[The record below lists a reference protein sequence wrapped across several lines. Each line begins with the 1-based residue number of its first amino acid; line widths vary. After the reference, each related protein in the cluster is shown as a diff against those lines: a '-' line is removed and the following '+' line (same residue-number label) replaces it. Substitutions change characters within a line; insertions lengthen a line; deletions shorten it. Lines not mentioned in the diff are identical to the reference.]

1 VPKVKNHISL
11 NYGSDALRRNPF
23 QSFFTILWALVICVA
38 IADQAGAQSAKV
50 TFKKCMECHPGIQQ
64 EMAQKGRHEPF
75 KKYQC
80 SSCHNPHAS
89 NYEHLARD
97 EISALCKSCHKGK
110 KGSFDKKYS
119 HLPFEEGE
127 CLKCHRPHSS
137 KNPKLLTER
146 GKQLCFGCHAGK
158 EMFSKK
164 NRHDPARK
172 GNCLSCHSHHT
183 SDYEEL
189 VVKSPEQ
196 ICVTCHTVKNKK
208 TEKSH
213 LYYPVQGA
221 DCISC
226 HNPHGSNRR
235 HLIKENLHKPFAG
248 KKCTQCHNPAKSA
261 DPLGM
266 KSKGMSVCT
275 TCHPSVKEDFRKVNT
290 HVGEGIFC
298 TNCHSPHAS
307 DEAHLKK
314 AKEKKICT
322 ACHQDTKERLKDK
335 NNKHRHPS
343 VMEGKCTDCHR
354 PHGSDFELL
363 YRTDEISACVDCHKR
378 HATFTHPVGKNTI
391 DPRSKGMIIC
401 STCHNLMGSPYDF
414 ALRFDRKKQL
424 CIQCHKGY

>member
-1 VPKVKNHISL
+1 MPKVKNYISL
-11 NYGSDALRRNPF
+11 FHLIFFVVFLLSMIAAHAADAKG
-23 QSFFTILWALVICVA
+23 TE
-38 IADQAGAQSAKV
+38 AG
-50 TFKKCMECHPGIQQ
+50 FKKCMECHPGIQE

-97 EISALCKSCHKGK
+97 EISALCKSCHKGN
-110 KGSFDKKYS
+110 KGSFEKKYS

-137 KNPKLLTER
+137 KNPKLLAAR
-146 GKQLCFGCHAGK
+146 GKQLCFGCHADK

-164 NRHDPARK
+164 NRHDPAKK

-189 VVKSPEQ
+189 VEKSPEQ

-221 DCISC
+221 NCISC
-226 HNPHGSNRR
+226 HNPHGSNRGK
-235 HLIKENLHKPFAG
+235 LIKENSHKPFAG
-248 KKCTQCHNPAKSA
+248 KKCTQCHNTTKSA

-266 KSKGMSVCT
+266 KSNTMSVCT

-290 HVGEGIFC
+290 HVGKGIFC
-298 TNCHSPHAS
+298 TDCHSPHAS
-307 DEAHLKK
+307 DETHLKK

-335 NNKHRHPS
+335 KNNKHQHPS
-343 VMEGKCTDCHR
+343 VMEGKCTECHR

-363 YRTDEISACVDCHKR
+363 YKTDEISACVDCHKR
-378 HATFTHPVGKNTI
+378 HATFTHPVGKKTI
-391 DPRSKGMIIC
+391 DPRSKGMISC

>member
-1 VPKVKNHISL
+1 MKPIKL
-11 NYGSDALRRNPF
+11 NPL
-23 QSFFTILWALVICVA
+23 SFFYLTFFVVFLLSMTTAHA
-38 IADQAGAQSAKV
+38 ADAKGTEV
-50 TFKKCMECHPGIQQ
+50 GFKKCMECHPGIQE
-64 EMAQKGRHEPF
+64 EMAQKGKHEPF

-80 SSCHNPHAS
+80 SSCHNPHTS
-89 NYEHLARD
+89 NHEYLARD
-97 EISALCKSCHKGK
+97 EIGTLCKSCHKGK

-127 CLKCHRPHSS
+127 CLKCHSPHSS
-137 KNPKLLTER
+137 KNPKLLTAKGE
-146 GKQLCFGCHAGK
+146 QLCFGCHADK

-164 NRHDPARK
+164 NRHDPAKK

-189 VVKSPEQ
+189 VEKSPEQ
-196 ICVTCHTVKNKK
+196 ICVTCHTV
-208 TEKSH
+208 
-213 LYYPVQGA
+213 
-221 DCISC
+221 C
-226 HNPHGSNRR
+226 HNPHGSNRSK
-235 HLIKENLHKPFAG
+235 LIKENSHKPFAD

-261 DPLGM
+261 DPLSM
-266 KSKGMSVCT
+266 KSNNMSVCI
-275 TCHPSVKEDFRKVNT
+275 TCHPSVKD
-290 HVGEGIFC
+290 
-298 TNCHSPHAS
+298 CHSPHAS

-322 ACHQDTKERLKDK
+322 ACHQDTKKRLKDK
-335 NNKHRHPS
+335 NNKHKHPS
-343 VMEGKCTDCHR
+343 VMEGKCTECHR

-363 YRTDEISACVDCHKR
+363 YKTDEIPACVDCHKR
-378 HATFTHPVGKNTI
+378 HATFTHPVGKDTI